1 MPPQNDRDLVNS
13 LLQNSTIIPPT
24 LLYRDDDPNFGRAT
38 QVVYDHAF
46 GLTAATYADYVSSL
60 YENHYWKNLVLGSI
74 ETAQATDDAGNV
86 IYEVVYSRIIDN
98 LVNDR
103 GESVRKEVVLPYPIN
118 ANDSTEIDTVFPNS
132 LINMRN
138 QVIDTV
144 GQVSNL
150 LPRWMLSPQADG
162 RVLGFTPAWVI
173 AYVTPGNSGQIAYNI
188 RTQFGTQLNL
198 VDFEVDR
205 YELDRALTKYWDPDT
220 EHWIPTPPSYTTF
233 DQTGVIVSWV
243 NSLGQTLP
251 WYNSNFG
258 QTGPAFV
265 STWTTAAPGT
275 EFDGGSMQ
283 FIAPVDMYAT
293 TTGYTDYDKYLVFPK
308 RNILE

>member
-1 MPPQNDRDLVNS
+1 M
-13 LLQNSTIIPPT
+13 
-24 LLYRDDDPNFGRAT
+24 
-38 QVVYDHAF
+38 
-46 GLTAATYADYVSSL
+46 
-60 YENHYWKNLVLGSI
+60 
-74 ETAQATDDAGNV
+74 
-86 IYEVVYSRIIDN
+86 
-98 LVNDR
+98 
-103 GESVRKEVVLPYPIN
+103 
-118 ANDSTEIDTVFPNS
+118 
-132 LINMRN
+132 
-138 QVIDTV
+138 
-144 GQVSNL
+144 
-150 LPRWMLSPQADG
+150 
-162 RVLGFTPAWVI
+162 
-173 AYVTPGNSGQIAYNI
+173 TPGNSGQIAYNI

-205 YELDRALTKYWDPDT
+205 YELDRALTKHWDPDT

-243 NSLGQTLP
+243 NSVGQPLP

-258 QTGPAFV
+258 QTGPSFV
-265 STWTTAAPGT
+265 SSWTTADPGT

>member
-1 MPPQNDRDLVNS
+1 VVLRIPQGKTLGIYVSGGTVNS
-13 LLQNSTIIPPT
+13 K
-24 LLYRDDDPNFGRAT
+24 A
-38 QVVYDHAF
+38 
-46 GLTAATYADYVSSL
+46 
-60 YENHYWKNLVLGSI
+60 
-74 ETAQATDDAGNV
+74 
-86 IYEVVYSRIIDN
+86 
-98 LVNDR
+98 
-103 GESVRKEVVLPYPIN
+103 
-118 ANDSTEIDTVFPNS
+118 
-132 LINMRN
+132 
-138 QVIDTV
+138 
-144 GQVSNL
+144 
-150 LPRWMLSPQADG
+150 
-162 RVLGFTPAWVI
+162 
-173 AYVTPGNSGQIAYNI
+173 
-188 RTQFGTQLNL
+188 
-198 VDFEVDR
+198 
-205 YELDRALTKYWDPDT
+205 
-220 EHWIPTPPSYTTF
+220 HWIPTPPSYTTF